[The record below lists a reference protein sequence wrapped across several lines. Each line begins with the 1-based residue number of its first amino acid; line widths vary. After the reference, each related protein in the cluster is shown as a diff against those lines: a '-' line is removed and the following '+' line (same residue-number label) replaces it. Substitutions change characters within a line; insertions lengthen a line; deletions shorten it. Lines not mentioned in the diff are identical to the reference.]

1 MSVMVKR
8 MTMNEE
14 NNLIFTTD
22 FDKLIQTGIKI
33 EHYLFLKILDHKDK
47 GKILN
52 YYNEQFGALIRPKDV
67 DFLFDKG
74 LIEILKQDKPEGLSI
89 NYFKNYSLSNM
100 YLKPLYYDLFEKKI
114 SDNTIEELKNTYPK
128 QTPAKKRR
136 LQSDPD
142 KWKSNYLKIIKGKPE
157 LHEIIIKCIK
167 AEAKHRRATG
177 SEEFWPLLTT
187 YINNRR
193 WEDYEDAI
201 DDLKED
207 VSKDYDL

>member
-1 MSVMVKR
+1 MVR
-8 MTMNEE
+8 MMKMNDE

-22 FDKLIQTGIKI
+22 FDKIIQTGIKI
-33 EHYLFLKILDHKDK
+33 EHYLFLKILDSKNRVK
-47 GKILN
+47 LLN
-52 YYNEQFGALIRPKDV
+52 FYNEQHGALIRPKDV

-74 LIEILKQDKPEGLSI
+74 LIDILKRDKPDDPNSI

-100 YLKPLYYDLFEKKI
+100 HITKLYYDLFEKQVKET
-114 SDNTIEELKNTYPK
+114 SIEELKETYPK

-142 KWKSNYLKIIKGKPE
+142 KWKSNYLKVIKGKPE
-157 LHEIIIKCIK
+157 LHELIIKCIK
-167 AEAKHRRATG
+167 AEAKHRRATN
-177 SEEFWPLLTT
+177 SEEYWPLLTT

-201 DDLKED
+201 DSFKEED